1 MSEIAFEAALS
12 HRVDEMLDAC
22 VRCGRCFTACPIREP
37 AGIAD
42 ADPVAAVSGIIDIVR
57 TGRGPEAARKWA
69 SSCLLSGECIKA
81 CDYGVNPR
89 FLLGM
94 ARVRMAQDAND
105 KREQRRA
112 GVHNFRTMAEGVNVL
127 SRMQLTEEQLA
138 RLGQQVRNRLE
149 ASARNEP
156 AERPDFVF
164 YTGCNVLRTPHIAL
178 LALDIMDRLGISYR
192 VMGGPDHCC
201 GVIQMRTGDVETGG
215 RFSTLTM
222 DKLAQAKT
230 GQVLSWCPSCHVQ
243 FTETTLP
250 TIEKARGSRPFE
262 MTPFLAFLG
271 SRLDSLRPH
280 LQHPVALRVALHRH
294 PGLPSVMA
302 AAERILAVVPGI
314 ELVDLHQP
322 AVGLMANYFRA
333 LPEYRRR
340 LYRAELEAARAAA
353 VDALVVVYHA
363 DYRELC
369 AHERDYPFRVV
380 NILEIVGES
389 MGLRQAD
396 DYKRLKI
403 MQDADAIVADCGDLI
418 ARHGI
423 DAETARRVVAEQ
435 MLKEQPLP
443 LAPR

>member
-1 MSEIAFEAALS
+1 MSEIAFESALS
-12 HRVDEMLDAC
+12 QRVEEMLDAC
-22 VRCGRCFTACPIREP
+22 VKCGRCFEACPIKEP
-37 AGIAD
+37 AGLTEAE
-42 ADPVAAVSGIIDIVR
+42 PVAAISGIIDIIR
-57 TGRGPEAARKWA
+57 TGRGSEAARTWA
-69 SSCLLSGECIKA
+69 NSCLLSGECIKA

-94 ARVRMAQDAND
+94 ARVRMAQEAAD
-105 KREQRRA
+105 KRDQRRA

-138 RLGQQVRNRLE
+138 RLGQQVRNRLD
-149 ASARNEP
+149 AAARTAP
-156 AERPDFVF
+156 KERPDFVF

-201 GVIQMRTGDVETGG
+201 GVIQMRTGDTETAG
-215 RFSTLTM
+215 RFSTRTM
-222 DKLAQAKT
+222 EKLADAKT
-230 GQVLSWCPSCHVQ
+230 GEVLSWCPSCHVQ

-250 TIEKARGSRPFE
+250 TVEKARGSRPFE

-271 SRLDSLRPH
+271 NRLQSLQPH
-280 LQHPVALRVALHRH
+280 LRHRVALRVALHRH
-294 PGLPSVMA
+294 PGLPSVMS
-302 AAERILAVVPGI
+302 AAERILAAVPGI

-333 LPEYRRR
+333 LPEYRRQ
-340 LYRAELEAARAAA
+340 LYRAELEAARKAA

-369 AHERDYPFRVV
+369 AHERDYPFRIV

-403 MQDADAIVADCGDLI
+403 MQDADAIVQDCSDLI
-418 ARHGI
+418 VRHGI
-423 DAETARRVVAEQ
+423 DAATARRIVAKQ
-435 MLKEQPLP
+435 MLGEQPLP
-443 LAPR
+443 LE